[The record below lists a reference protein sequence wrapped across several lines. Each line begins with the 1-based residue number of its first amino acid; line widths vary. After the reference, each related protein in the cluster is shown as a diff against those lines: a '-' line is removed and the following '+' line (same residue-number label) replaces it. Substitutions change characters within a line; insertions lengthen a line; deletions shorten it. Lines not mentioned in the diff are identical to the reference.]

1 MLESE
6 PESPVE
12 KNFPQPKI
20 GSKRSDLGSYKKS
33 NKRAPGP
40 SPDHGTIWGAQGF
53 PVRLIDRVRAHQ
65 GRHDLTADGAPA
77 YPITTRFISCGSRT
91 SVAG

>member
-20 GSKRSDLGSYKKS
+20 GSKRSDLGSYPTEIIS
-33 NKRAPGP
+33 AYR
-40 SPDHGTIWGAQGF
+40 SYQ
-53 PVRLIDRVRAHQ
+53 HQ
-65 GRHDLTADGAPA
+65 AD
-77 YPITTRFISCGSRT
+77 I
-91 SVAG
+91 